1 MNKSDFY
8 KKWYS
13 EHKGYDL
20 NAQGYPS
27 GSAEAIDAGAGL
39 GWLGE
44 EIPTAEQWAAFVDNE
59 PSLEHMKRFDKDA
72 YVLDGGVEA
81 DYKRPHEFEREY
93 PELTEQLD
101 KLYKDVDAG
110 KLGADAKTGDWY
122 TAVKAVKDGY
132 PKN

>member
-13 EHKGYDL
+13 EKKGFTL

-27 GSAEAIDAGAGL
+27 GTEESIANGNGL
-39 GWLGE
+39 EWLGA
-44 EIPTAEQWAAFVDNE
+44 EITTAEQWAAFVDNE
-59 PSLEHMKRFDKDA
+59 PDLDHMKRFDKDA

-81 DYKRPHEFEREY
+81 DYVRPHEFEREY
-93 PELTEQLD
+93 PDIGEQLD
-101 KLYKDVDAG
+101 TLYKDIDAG

-122 TAVKAVKDGY
+122 TTIKTVKDEH